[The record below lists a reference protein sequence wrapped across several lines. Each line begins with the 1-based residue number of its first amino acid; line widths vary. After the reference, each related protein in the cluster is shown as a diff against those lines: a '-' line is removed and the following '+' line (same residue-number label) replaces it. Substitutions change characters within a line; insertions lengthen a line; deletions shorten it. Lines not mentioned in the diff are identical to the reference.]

1 MYTSMRQDS
10 DTTVIV
16 CRRDFDQ
23 NRVLYTYGRNSKE
36 LKNDGLAFFGPVFE
50 SMIEQANLKDDAE
63 EVGVMV
69 HIRTRPI
76 EKDDRWYKID
86 FVMQDDSMAYYSNF
100 DGRLPNEFVHVV
112 PLSGGLPQSMYIAVE
127 SLDEIAYAHAVDAD
141 IFDEEN
147 EVGLPQ
153 DQTSLSDF
161 GLELV
166 ETERGSLDSS
176 ILARLNKSFFDGN
189 STSSASTSL
198 AAPSSTLR
206 LFISSS

>member
-1 MYTSMRQDS
+1 MRQDS

-36 LKNDGLAFFGPVFE
+36 LKNDGLAFLGPVFE

-69 HIRTRPI
+69 HMRMRPI

-86 FVMQDDSMAYYSNF
+86 FVMQDDGMAYYSNF

-112 PLSGGLPQSMYIAVE
+112 PLSGGLPQSMFIAVE
-127 SLDEIAYAHAVDAD
+127 ALDEMAYAHAVDAE

-153 DQTSLSDF
+153 DQTTLSDF
-161 GLELV
+161 GLELSPPS
-166 ETERGSLDSS
+166 ESIEGSDEEDVFVLEKKRNRAWT
-176 ILARLNKSFFDGN
+176 LPLPGP
-189 STSSASTSL
+189 TSKATG
-198 AAPSSTLR
+198 R
-206 LFISSS
+206 K

>member
-10 DTTVIV
+10 DATVIV

-63 EVGVMV
+63 EVGVLV

-127 SLDEIAYAHAVDAD
+127 ALDEIAYAHAVDAD

-161 GLELV
+161 GLELSPAL
-166 ETERGSLDSS
+166 ESIEGSDEEDVFVLEKKKNRAWT
-176 ILARLNKSFFDGN
+176 LPLPG
-189 STSSASTSL
+189 
-198 AAPSSTLR
+198 PSSKPTDR
-206 LFISSS
+206 K